1 MTSSTTV
8 AAFRGTDRAQ
18 NRTAARPF
26 LNLLSATFAAI
37 LLSLLHPA
45 AGSSAPI
52 NYGSF
57 SGTTVDYIDVTEDST
72 TSDAVPLFGAP
83 VFSADSLD
91 FNPVGFGAN
100 AAGAGGVDNTGGRL
114 TYTIQAHSGQAISSI
129 NFSES
134 GDTTLAGAGSD
145 STFTQVTTS
154 GTVTVRA
161 VDGAPITPIVRP
173 IALAFVPS
181 GGDFGLASDGGGLP
195 IFHTQWSGSL
205 AVDIGQILTTEG
217 VPFTLGAT
225 SISIDLV
232 NMLTAESESGT
243 QALIGKKDFGTVSI
257 TSVAAVPVPEPTS
270 LTLLAL
276 ALVPF
281 VGLTRFKRHN
291 RNAFAIIQ
299 RNFGNVRAIKLS
311 AL

>member
-1 MTSSTTV
+1 MMSLTAV

-18 NRTAARPF
+18 NRTAARPL

-37 LLSLLHPA
+37 LLSLLHPD
-45 AGSSAPI
+45 AGISAPI

-57 SGTTVDYIDVTEDST
+57 SGITVDYIDVTEDSI
-72 TSDAVPLFGAP
+72 TSDTVPLFGPP

-91 FNPVGFGAN
+91 FNPVGFDAN

-114 TYTIQAHSGQAISSI
+114 TYTIQAHSGHAISSM

-134 GDTTLAGAGSD
+134 GDTTLAGVGSD
-145 STFTQVTTS
+145 STFTQVTTG
-154 GTVTVRA
+154 GTVTINT
-161 VDGAPITPIVRP
+161 VDGAPIPPIVRP
-173 IALAFVPS
+173 IALAFAPS

-195 IFHTQWSGSL
+195 IFHTQWNGSL
-205 AVDIGQILTTEG
+205 ALDIGQILTTEG

-257 TSVAAVPVPEPTS
+257 TGVVAVPEPTV

-276 ALVPF
+276 ALIPL
-281 VGLTRFKRHN
+281 VGLTRFTRT
-291 RNAFAIIQ
+291 
-299 RNFGNVRAIKLS
+299 
-311 AL
+311 